1 MVVVINTR
9 VIYSTRAIISVR
21 SKTNYS
27 VRGNAIDLNGMPMT
41 LLNATKF
48 IMRQQRYL
56 LQDNENVAADVVQQ
70 ISDNEGTYR
79 GIVSNVPI
87 CVIYSRNRL

>member
-1 MVVVINTR
+1 MNRNRAVNTR
-9 VIYSTRAIISVR
+9 VIYSMPVIISVC

-56 LQDNENVAADVVQQ
+56 LQDDENEAAAAVQQ

-79 GIVSNVPI
+79 GIRVTYYIFFQMVFS
-87 CVIYSRNRL
+87 